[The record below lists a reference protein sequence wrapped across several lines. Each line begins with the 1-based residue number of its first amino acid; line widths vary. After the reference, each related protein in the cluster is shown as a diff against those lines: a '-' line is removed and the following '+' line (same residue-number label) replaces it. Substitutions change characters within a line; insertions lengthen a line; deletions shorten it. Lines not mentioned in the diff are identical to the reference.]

1 MYTSVQC
8 SQRSKEGA
16 GSFGA
21 GVTGGCESPN
31 VGAEN
36 LNCWSHLSSP

>member
-1 MYTSVQC
+1 MSTEISAVLTE
-8 SQRSKEGA
+8 SKEGA

-21 GVTGGCESPN
+21 GVTGGWESPN

-36 LNCWSHLSSP
+36 LNC